1 MNIVEF
7 LSRISFRF
15 NTWDDYGYK
24 QTAELI
30 FNGDSG
36 EISHLIKIYPNT
48 DENFSR
54 IQENRIEAKGKFF
67 LFGQSKDYY
76 QFLSNTLED
85 GALDR
90 WFTLTGDIVY
100 KGNDF
105 ITEYTNLQKEYE
117 ESLYDFKPNSDFGN
131 DYSPKD
137 LIGMFDNSFFRDQT
151 LLDWEELLKSLHRL
165 IVNEYYLS
173 DYKFTIK
180 KRNQTV
186 FEVDVKPKDN
196 VSDRLSDRLL
206 PISVSNN
213 VFCIIGGNGSGK
225 TRFIRELSK
234 AIFNKSSEITIEN
247 SEFDTQDDAN
257 IMKKIL
263 YCSFSPFDEKFEIEL
278 NPEERERFEYIGLLN
293 YDQEVSGE
301 TKIGDRIT
309 DDIMKSLQTIKFS
322 KDKSQLWL
330 EAIERIS
337 FEEWGCSLIY
347 IFKNDLTISDEF
359 ESGDVITSGFDYV
372 NYDET
377 YQKIKNFSS
386 GQKIFLL
393 TITKLILKLT
403 ERTVVFIDE
412 PELFLHPPMVKSYV
426 RLISDIVSSVN
437 GLGFI
442 ITHSPITLQE
452 FPNRCVKQA
461 YRDYRGE
468 YIIKSVNFNTF
479 GENINVINDQIF
491 NIGLQQSGYYKLI
504 ESLKFDKNVEDR
516 ESKLRKLLDISGS
529 EARLLIN
536 LFLEGTSE

>member
-1 MNIVEF
+1 MNIEEF
-7 LSRISFRF
+7 LSRISFRA
-15 NTWDDYGYK
+15 NSWDDYGYK
-24 QTAELI
+24 RTAELI

-36 EISHLIKIYPNT
+36 EISHLVKIHPNT
-48 DENFSR
+48 DENFRR
-54 IQENRIEAKGKFF
+54 IKDNRIEKEGKYF
-67 LFGQSKDYY
+67 LFAQSKDYY
-76 QFLSNTLED
+76 QFLANTLED
-85 GALDR
+85 GGLDR
-90 WFTLTGDIVY
+90 WFTLTGDIAY

-105 ITEYTNLQKEYE
+105 ITEYIKLQKEYD
-117 ESLYDFKPNSDFGN
+117 ESLVDFETNN
-131 DYSPKD
+131 D
-137 LIGMFDNSFFRDQT
+137 FDNDDSPGNLIDMFNRSFFRDQASFE
-151 LLDWEELLKSLHRL
+151 WEESLNNLHRL
-165 IVNEYYLS
+165 TINKSFLS
-173 DYKFTIK
+173 AYKFTIK
-180 KRNQTV
+180 KGSQTV

-196 VSDRLSDRLL
+196 VSVRLDDKSL

-234 AIFNKSSEITIEN
+234 AIFNKSSEIKIEN

-293 YDQEVSGE
+293 YDREVDGN
-301 TKIGDRIT
+301 TKISDRIT
-309 DDIMKSLQTIKFS
+309 DDIMESLQKIKFS
-322 KDKSQLWL
+322 VDKSKLWL
-330 EAIERIS
+330 EATERIS
-337 FEEWGCSLIY
+337 FEEWGYNLIY
-347 IFKNDLTISDEF
+347 IFKNDLTRSDEV
-359 ESGDVITSGFDYV
+359 ESEDSTTSGFDYE
-372 NYDET
+372 NYDEI

-393 TITKLILKLT
+393 TITQLILKLT

-412 PELFLHPPMVKSYV
+412 PELFLHPPMIKSYV

-452 FPNRCVKQA
+452 FPNRCVKQT

-468 YIIKSVNFNTF
+468 YLIKSVNFNTF

-491 NIGLQQSGYYKLI
+491 NIGLQQSGYYNLI
-504 ESLKFDKNVEDR
+504 ERLKFVENGKS
-516 ESKLRKLLDISGS
+516 ELRKLLAFSGS

>member
-1 MNIVEF
+1 MNIQEF
-7 LSRISFRF
+7 LSKISFHF
-15 NTWDDYGYK
+15 ESWDDFGYK
-24 QTAELI
+24 QTAKLI
-30 FNGDSG
+30 FSGETG
-36 EISHLIKIYPNT
+36 EISHFVKIYPNT
-48 DENFSR
+48 YENFRR
-54 IQENRIEAKGKFF
+54 IKENKISKEDKFY
-67 LFGQSKDYY
+67 LFGLSKEYY
-76 QFLSNTLED
+76 QFIADILED
-85 GALDR
+85 EDMNR
-90 WFTLTGDIVY
+90 WFILTGDIAY
-100 KGNDF
+100 RDTEF
-105 ITEYTNLQKEYE
+105 IGEYTDLQNASKKSTVNKIVDKE
-117 ESLYDFKPNSDFGN
+117 NSSE
-131 DYSPKD
+131 Y
-137 LIGMFDNSFFRDQT
+137 LIRMFDNSFFRNQGFF
-151 LLDWEELLKSLHRL
+151 DWTESLNRLNRLTINKSF
-165 IVNEYYLS
+165 LS
-173 DYKFTIK
+173 AYKFTIK
-180 KRNQTV
+180 KGSQTV

-196 VSDRLSDRLL
+196 VSVRMDDKSL

-225 TRFIRELSK
+225 TRFIREFAK

-293 YDQEVSGE
+293 YDRELDGN
-301 TKIGDRIT
+301 TKISDRIT
-309 DDIMKSLQTIKFS
+309 DDIMESLQKIKLS
-322 KDKSQLWL
+322 VDKSNLWL
-330 EAIERIS
+330 EATERIS
-337 FEEWGCSLIY
+337 FEEWGYNLIY
-347 IFKNDLTISDEF
+347 IFKNDLTRSDEV
-359 ESGDVITSGFDYV
+359 ESDGSITSGFDYE

-393 TITKLILKLT
+393 TITQIILKLT

-461 YRDYRGE
+461 YRDNRGE
-468 YIIKSVNFNTF
+468 YLIKSVNFNTF

-504 ESLKFDKNVEDR
+504 DRLKFVENG
-516 ESKLRKLLDISGS
+516 ESELRKLLDFSGS

-536 LFLEGTSE
+536 LFLEGTTE

>member
-1 MNIVEF
+1 MNIEEF
-7 LSRISFRF
+7 LSRISFRV
-15 NTWDDYGYK
+15 NSWDDHGYK
-24 QTAELI
+24 QTAEFI

-36 EISHLIKIYPNT
+36 EVSHLVKIYPNT
-48 DENFSR
+48 DENFCR
-54 IQENRIEAKGKFF
+54 IKENQIENEGNFF
-67 LFGQSKDYY
+67 LFAQSKDYY
-76 QFLSNTLED
+76 QFLSNTLD
-85 GALDR
+85 DVGLDR

-105 ITEYTNLQKEYE
+105 LTKYKKLQKEYE
-117 ESLYDFKPNSDFGN
+117 KSLYGVELNSDF
-131 DYSPKD
+131 DTDVSPKY
-137 LIGMFDNSFFRDQT
+137 LIGMFDNSFFRTQT
-151 LLDWEELLKSLHRL
+151 LLEWKELLNSLHRL
-165 IVNEYYLS
+165 TVKKSFLS

-180 KRNQTV
+180 KGSQTA

-196 VSDRLSDRLL
+196 ISFRVNDRTL

-247 SEFDTQDDAN
+247 SEFDTQEDAN

-278 NPEERERFEYIGLLN
+278 NPEERERFEYIGFLN
-293 YDQEVSGE
+293 YDREVDGN
-301 TKIGDRIT
+301 TKISDRIT
-309 DDIMKSLQTIKFS
+309 DDIMESLQKIKFS
-322 KDKSQLWL
+322 VDKSKLWL
-330 EAIERIS
+330 EATERIS
-337 FEEWGCSLIY
+337 FEEWGYNLIY
-347 IFKNDLTISDEF
+347 IFKNDLTRSDEV
-359 ESGDVITSGFDYV
+359 ESEDSTTSGFDYE

-393 TITKLILKLT
+393 TITQLILKLT

-412 PELFLHPPMVKSYV
+412 PELFLHPPMIKSYV

-452 FPNRCVKQA
+452 FPNRCVKQT

-468 YIIKSVNFNTF
+468 YLIRSVNFNTF

-491 NIGLQQSGYYKLI
+491 NIGLQQSGYYNLI
-504 ESLKFDKNVEDR
+504 ERLKFVENGKS
-516 ESKLRKLLDISGS
+516 ELRKLLDFSGS

>member
-1 MNIVEF
+1 MNIEEF
-7 LSRISFRF
+7 LSRISFRY

-30 FNGDSG
+30 FNGDLEEKSYFV
-36 EISHLIKIYPNT
+36 KIHPNT
-48 DENFSR
+48 DENFRR
-54 IQENRIEAKGKFF
+54 IQENRIEEEGKYF
-67 LFGQSKDYY
+67 LFGQSKEYY
-76 QFLSNTLED
+76 QFISDTLED
-85 GALDR
+85 EGLNR

-100 KGNDF
+100 KGDNF
-105 ITEYTNLQKEYE
+105 IAEYRELQNEYE
-117 ESLYDFKPNSDFGN
+117 EAIV
-131 DYSPKD
+131 DYELDNNFDNEDNPEN
-137 LIGMFDNSFFRDQT
+137 LIGMFDRSFFRDQA
-151 LLDWEELLKSLHRL
+151 LSEWKESLNNLHRL
-165 IVNEYYLS
+165 TINKSFLS
-173 DYKFTIK
+173 AYKFTIK
-180 KRNQTV
+180 KGSQTV

-196 VSDRLSDRLL
+196 VSVRLDDKSL

-225 TRFIRELSK
+225 TSFIRELSK

-293 YDQEVSGE
+293 YDREVNGN
-301 TKIGDRIT
+301 TKISDRIT
-309 DDIMKSLQTIKFS
+309 DDIMESLQKIKLS
-322 KDKSQLWL
+322 VDKSKLWL
-330 EAIERIS
+330 EATERIS
-337 FEEWGCSLIY
+337 FEEWGYNLIY
-347 IFKNDLTISDEF
+347 IFKNDLTRSDEV
-359 ESGDVITSGFDYV
+359 ESDGSITSGFDYE

-393 TITKLILKLT
+393 TITQLILKLT

-468 YIIKSVNFNTF
+468 YLIKSVDFKTF

-491 NIGLQQSGYYKLI
+491 NIGLQQSGYYNLI
-504 ESLKFDKNVEDR
+504 ERLKFVENGKS
-516 ESKLRKLLDISGS
+516 ELRKLLDFSGS

>member
-1 MNIVEF
+1 MNIEEF
-7 LSRISFRF
+7 LSRISFRA
-15 NTWDDYGYK
+15 NSWDDYGYK
-24 QTAELI
+24 RTAELI

-36 EISHLIKIYPNT
+36 EISHLVKIHPNT
-48 DENFSR
+48 DENFRR
-54 IQENRIEAKGKFF
+54 IKDNRIEKEGKYF
-67 LFGQSKDYY
+67 LFAQSKDYY
-76 QFLSNTLED
+76 QFLANTLED
-85 GALDR
+85 GGLDR
-90 WFTLTGDIVY
+90 WFTLTGDIAY

-105 ITEYTNLQKEYE
+105 ITEYIKLQKEYD
-117 ESLYDFKPNSDFGN
+117 ESLVDFETNN
-131 DYSPKD
+131 D
-137 LIGMFDNSFFRDQT
+137 FDNDDSPGNLIDMFNRSFFRDQASFE
-151 LLDWEELLKSLHRL
+151 WEESLNNLHRL
-165 IVNEYYLS
+165 TINKSFLS
-173 DYKFTIK
+173 AYKFTIK
-180 KRNQTV
+180 KGSQTV

-196 VSDRLSDRLL
+196 VSVRLDDKSL

-293 YDQEVSGE
+293 YDREVNGNTEIS
-301 TKIGDRIT
+301 DRIT
-309 DDIMKSLQTIKFS
+309 DDIMKSLQKIKLS
-322 KDKSQLWL
+322 VDKSKLWL

-337 FEEWGCSLIY
+337 FEEWGYNLIY
-347 IFKNDLTISDEF
+347 IFKNDLTRSDEV
-359 ESGDVITSGFDYV
+359 ESDGSITSGFDYE
-372 NYDET
+372 NYDEI

-393 TITKLILKLT
+393 TITQLILKLT

-412 PELFLHPPMVKSYV
+412 PELFLHSPMVKSYV

-468 YIIKSVNFNTF
+468 YLIKSVNFNTF

-491 NIGLQQSGYYKLI
+491 NIGLQQSGYYNLI
-504 ESLKFDKNVEDR
+504 ERLKFVENGKS
-516 ESKLRKLLDISGS
+516 ELRKLLAFSGS

>member
-1 MNIVEF
+1 MNIKEF
-7 LSRISFRF
+7 LSKISFRV

-36 EISHLIKIYPNT
+36 EKSYLIKIYPNT
-48 DENFSR
+48 HGNFLRIKNNQIEN
-54 IQENRIEAKGKFF
+54 EGKYF
-67 LFGQSKDYY
+67 LLGQSQEYY
-76 QFLSNTLED
+76 EFISASLEED
-85 GALDR
+85 DLNR
-90 WFTLTGDIVY
+90 WFTLTGDIAY

-105 ITEYTNLQKEYE
+105 IKEYLELQKEYE
-117 ESLYDFKPNSDFGN
+117 ESLANFESNNDVDNGDSSGN
-131 DYSPKD
+131 
-137 LIGMFDNSFFRDQT
+137 LIGMLDRSFFRDQA
-151 LLDWEELLKSLHRL
+151 LFQWKELLNSLHRL
-165 IVNEYYLS
+165 TVNKSFLS

-180 KRNQTV
+180 KRNQAV

-196 VSDRLSDRLL
+196 VSVRLDDKSL

-234 AIFNKSSEITIEN
+234 AIFNKSSEISIEN
-247 SEFDTQDDAN
+247 SEYDTQDDAN
-257 IMKKIL
+257 VMNKIL
-263 YCSFSPFDEKFEIEL
+263 YCSFSPFDEKVDIEIGS
-278 NPEERERFEYIGLLN
+278 EEGDRFEYIGLLN
-293 YDQEVSGE
+293 YDMNVSGD
-301 TKIGDRIT
+301 TGIGDRIT
-309 DDIMKSLQTIKFS
+309 IDIMESLQTIKYS
-322 KDKSQLWL
+322 ADKSKLWL
-330 EAIERIS
+330 EAMDRIA
-337 FEEWGCSLIY
+337 FEEWGYSLIY
-347 IFKNDLTISDEF
+347 IFKNDLTRSDEF
-359 ESGDVITSGFDYV
+359 KTDKHTTSGFVYV
-372 NYDET
+372 NYEET
-377 YQKIKNFSS
+377 FKKIKNFSS

-393 TITKLILKLT
+393 TITQLILKLT

-452 FPNRCVKQA
+452 FPNSCVKQT
-461 YRDYRGE
+461 YRDYNGD
-468 YIIKSVNFNTF
+468 YLIKSVDFNTF

-491 NIGLQQSGYYKLI
+491 NIGLQQSGYYNLI
-504 ESLKFDKNVEDR
+504 EHLKFIENGKSE
-516 ESKLRKLLDISGS
+516 LRKLLEISGS

>member
-1 MNIVEF
+1 MNIEEF
-7 LSRISFRF
+7 LSRISFRV

-48 DENFSR
+48 DENFRR
-54 IQENRIEAKGKFF
+54 IQENRIETEGKFF

-85 GALDR
+85 GGLDR

-105 ITEYTNLQKEYE
+105 IAEYLKLQKEYE
-117 ESLYDFKPNSDFGN
+117 ESILDFEPNNDFGN
-131 DYSPKD
+131 DDSPEN
-137 LIGMFDNSFFRDQT
+137 LIGMFDSSFFRNQA
-151 LLDWEELLKSLHRL
+151 LFEWKELLNSLHRL
-165 IVNEYYLS
+165 IVNKSFLS

-180 KRNQTV
+180 KRSQIV

-196 VSDRLSDRLL
+196 VSVKLSDRSL

-213 VFCIIGGNGSGK
+213 VFCIIGENGSGK

-257 IMKKIL
+257 IMNKIL
-263 YCSFSPFDEKFEIEL
+263 YCSFSPFDEKFEIEIY
-278 NPEERERFEYIGLLN
+278 PEEDNRFEYIGLLN
-293 YDQEVSGE
+293 YDMEVSGD

-322 KDKSQLWL
+322 EDKSKLWL

-337 FEEWGCSLIY
+337 FEEWGYSLIY
-347 IFKNDLTISDEF
+347 TFKNDLTRSDEF
-359 ESGDVITSGFDYV
+359 ENDGLITSGFDYV

-386 GQKIFLL
+386 GQKIYLL

-442 ITHSPITLQE
+442 ITHSPITIQE
-452 FPNRCVKQA
+452 FSNGCVKQA
-461 YRDYRGE
+461 YRDYRGD
-468 YIIKSVNFNTF
+468 YLIKSVDFKTF
-479 GENINVINDQIF
+479 GENINVINNQIF
-491 NIGLQQSGYYKLI
+491 NIGLQQSGYYNLI
-504 ESLKFDKNVEDR
+504 ERLKFVEDGKS
-516 ESKLRKLLDISGS
+516 ELRKLLDISGS

-536 LFLEGTSE
+536 LFLGGSSE

>member
-1 MNIVEF
+1 MNIEEF
-7 LSRISFRF
+7 LSRISFRYD
-15 NTWDDYGYK
+15 TWDDLGYK
-24 QTAELI
+24 QTAEFI
-30 FNGDSG
+30 FNGDS
-36 EISHLIKIYPNT
+36 EKKSYFVKIHPNT
-48 DENFSR
+48 DENFRR
-54 IQENRIEAKGKFF
+54 IRENRIEEEGKYF
-67 LFGQSKDYY
+67 LFGQSKEYY
-76 QFLSNTLED
+76 QFISDTLED
-85 GALDR
+85 EGLNR

-105 ITEYTNLQKEYE
+105 IAEYRELQNEYE
-117 ESLYDFKPNSDFGN
+117 EAIV
-131 DYSPKD
+131 DYKLDNKDNPKN
-137 LIGMFDNSFFRDQT
+137 LLRMFDSSFFRDQP
-151 LLDWEELLKSLHRL
+151 LSEWEESLNNLHRL
-165 IVNEYYLS
+165 TVNKSFLS

-180 KRNQTV
+180 KGSQTV

-196 VSDRLSDRLL
+196 VSVRLDDKSL

-234 AIFNKSSEITIEN
+234 AIFNKSSEISIKN
-247 SEFDTQDDAN
+247 SKYDTQDDAN
-257 IMKKIL
+257 VMNKIL
-263 YCSFSPFDEKFEIEL
+263 YCSFSPFDEKVDIEL

-293 YDQEVSGE
+293 YDREVNE
-301 TKIGDRIT
+301 YTKISDRIT
-309 DDIMKSLQTIKFS
+309 YDIMKSLQKIKLS
-322 KDKSQLWL
+322 VDKSKLWL
-330 EAIERIS
+330 EAMDRIS
-337 FEEWGCSLIY
+337 FEEWGYSLIY
-347 IFKNDLTISDEF
+347 IFKNDLTRSDEVKT
-359 ESGDVITSGFDYV
+359 DKHITSGFVYV
-372 NYDET
+372 NNEET

-393 TITKLILKLT
+393 TITQLILKLT

-468 YIIKSVNFNTF
+468 YLIKSVNFNTF

-491 NIGLQQSGYYKLI
+491 NIGLQQSGYYNLI
-504 ESLKFDKNVEDR
+504 ERLKFVENGKS
-516 ESKLRKLLDISGS
+516 ELSKLLDFSGS

>member
-1 MNIVEF
+1 MNIEEF
-7 LSRISFRF
+7 LSRISFRV

-36 EISHLIKIYPNT
+36 EIIHLIKIYPNT
-48 DENFSR
+48 DENFRR
-54 IQENRIEAKGKFF
+54 IQENRIETEGKVF

-76 QFLSNTLED
+76 QLLSNTLED
-85 GALDR
+85 SGLDR

-105 ITEYTNLQKEYE
+105 IAEYLMLQKEYE
-117 ESLYDFKPNSDFGN
+117 ESISDFDN
-131 DYSPKD
+131 DDSLEN
-137 LIGMFDNSFFRDQT
+137 LIVIFDRSFFRDQA
-151 LLDWEELLKSLHRL
+151 LFEWKELLNSLHRL
-165 IVNEYYLS
+165 TVNKSFLS

-180 KRNQTV
+180 KRSQIV
-186 FEVDVKPKDN
+186 FDVDVKPKDN
-196 VSDRLSDRLL
+196 VSVKLSDRSL

-213 VFCIIGGNGSGK
+213 VFCIIGENGSGK

-247 SEFDTQDDAN
+247 NEFDTQDDAN
-257 IMKKIL
+257 VMNKIL
-263 YCSFSPFDEKFEIEL
+263 YCSFSPFDEKFDIEIDS
-278 NPEERERFEYIGLLN
+278 EEQDRFEYIGLLN
-293 YDQEVSGE
+293 YDMEVSGD

-309 DDIMKSLQTIKFS
+309 IDIMESLQTIKFS
-322 KDKSQLWL
+322 ADKSKLWL
-330 EAIERIS
+330 EAIDRIS
-337 FEEWGCSLIY
+337 FEEWGYSLIY
-347 IFKNDLTISDEF
+347 IFKNDLIRSDEF
-359 ESGDVITSGFDYV
+359 ENSGLITSGFDYV

-386 GQKIFLL
+386 GQKIYLL

-426 RLISDIVSSVN
+426 RLISDVVSSVN

-442 ITHSPITLQE
+442 ITHSPITIQE
-452 FPNRCVKQA
+452 FPNSCVKQA
-461 YRDYRGE
+461 FRDYRGD
-468 YIIKSVNFNTF
+468 YLIKSVDFKTF

-491 NIGLQQSGYYKLI
+491 NIGLQQSGYYNLI
-504 ESLKFDKNVEDR
+504 ESLKFVENGKS
-516 ESKLRKLLDISGS
+516 ELRKLLDISGS

-536 LFLEGTSE
+536 LFLEVSSE